1 MEKWKAERRF
11 PLSHGRDYGYGQK
24 VFATVARRTRPA
36 RSSYVHRGSALDPG
50 RAFSDGAAGIRIT
63 LVCLEHE

>member
-1 MEKWKAERRF
+1 MEKWKAEERF
-11 PLSHGRDYGYGQK
+11 PLSHSHDYGYGQK

-36 RSSYVHRGSALDPG
+36 RSSYVHRGYRQDSG

>member
-1 MEKWKAERRF
+1 MEKWKAEKRF
-11 PLSHGRDYGYGQK
+11 PLSHGHDYGYGQK

-36 RSSYVHRGSALDPG
+36 RSSYVHRGYDPG

-63 LVCLEHE
+63 LVCHEHE

>member
-1 MEKWKAERRF
+1 MEKWKAEKRF
-11 PLSHGRDYGYGQK
+11 PLFHRHDYGYEKK

-36 RSSYVHRGSALDPG
+36 RSFYVRRRSAQHFG

-63 LVCLEHE
+63 LVCHEHE